1 MKVLFHVKVIDLNMR
16 IIKRIVILVLFV
28 LTSINGVAQSI
39 VWSMAPSKYV
49 DIQRIGRNLFQVID
63 QDGNLRVINP
73 DGTVVLDTVCDE
85 ITPFYHQWAL
95 IIIHDGKRRKVI
107 GCLNAD
113 GTCHLFKGTYY
124 TLKGLEFYSDG
135 LLTVEN
141 RSKEKVYIDF
151 TGLECIGAKEKYSRI
166 MPFSEGLAV
175 VFRKDGSSYLIDK
188 KGKPVPIIIKGIN
201 GITLTHAFNP
211 YQGTALVWDDYGNYF
226 YYNVKDKTVSRTEK
240 PADNITYD
248 YLFRYS
254 AEGKTPQYDESF
266 TVREDGNVELI
277 VQDGK
282 YGYAATSD
290 KKILLPCQL
299 ADATPFVDGYAI
311 VKMTD
316 KKCGILKCDNS
327 DVDTFEIYPIEKDV
341 RFSPDETVLCKFK
354 ASVPKSLVGQNVTIA
369 VKGINNVISKGEG
382 YYAFS
387 YRPKST
393 NQAFEVSILSE
404 GLELFTANVVY
415 NFKKIAGK
423 ATTSSGIQKPSE
435 ESSNKQQQTDKKK
448 PNGTKKQ
455 DKKKEQKKE
464 KKSDKKRPDII

>member
-1 MKVLFHVKVIDLNMR
+1 MKFKRFIVL
-16 IIKRIVILVLFV
+16 LVLF
-28 LTSINGVAQSI
+28 LHTSIIGRAQTI
-39 VWSMAPSKYV
+39 YWSMVPSKYV
-49 DIQRIGRNLFQVID
+49 DIQQIGQQMFQVAGP
-63 QDGNLRVINP
+63 DGHLGVIKP
-73 DGTVVLDTVCDE
+73 DGTVFLDTVCDE
-85 ITPFYHQWAL
+85 ITPFFHQWAL
-95 IIIHDGKRRKVI
+95 LIKHDGKRRKVI
-107 GCLNAD
+107 GCLCAD
-113 GTCHLFKGTYY
+113 GTYHLFKDTFY
-124 TLKGLEFYSDG
+124 TLKGIEFYSEG
-135 LLTVEN
+135 LLAVEN
-141 RSKEKVYIDF
+141 CNKEKVYIDF
-151 TGLECIGAKEKYSRI
+151 NGLECIGSGKEYSRI

-175 VFRKDGSSYLIDK
+175 VFEKKGTSYLIDK
-188 KGKPVPIIIKGIN
+188 NGKSVPIIVTDVN
-201 GITLTHAFNP
+201 GITLTHAFNA
-211 YQGTALVWDDYGNYF
+211 YHGVALVWDDNGNYF
-226 YYNVKDKTVSRTEK
+226 YYNVKDKTVSRTNK